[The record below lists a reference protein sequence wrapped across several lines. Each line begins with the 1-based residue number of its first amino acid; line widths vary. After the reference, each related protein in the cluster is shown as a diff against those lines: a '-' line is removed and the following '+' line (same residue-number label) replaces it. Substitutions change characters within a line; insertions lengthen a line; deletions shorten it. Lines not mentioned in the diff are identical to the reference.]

1 MQKIQLIGVDPAEFK
16 QEIVNDLRNQ
26 ILNDLKE
33 AVREK
38 RESYLTP
45 DQVCKELGISR
56 GTVNNW
62 ADRGILKLY
71 RLGGRTYLKFSEIE
85 KAMTTAEH

>member
-38 RESYLTP
+38 KES
-45 DQVCKELGISR
+45 
-56 GTVNNW
+56 
-62 ADRGILKLY
+62 
-71 RLGGRTYLKFSEIE
+71 
-85 KAMTTAEH
+85 

>member
-38 RESYLTP
+38 KESYLTP
-45 DQVCKELGISR
+45 DQACKELGISR

-71 RLGGRTYLKFSEIE
+71 RLGGRTYFKFSEIE
-85 KAMTTAEH
+85 KAMTVVEH

>member
-38 RESYLTP
+38 KESYLTP

-71 RLGGRTYLKFSEIE
+71 RLGGRTYFKFSEIE
-85 KAMTTAEH
+85 KAMTIAEH